1 MVGKYQTAEAWR
13 NDAMQR
19 DNGVSDA
26 ESAQRRQQAEA
37 HYKQDSI
44 NPDVDV
50 LADHELFILGKM
62 DMQEYEQYLLFK
74 HSQNTQGDS

>member
-37 HYKQDSI
+37 HYKQESV
-44 NPDVDV
+44 NPDADI

>member
-26 ESAQRRQQAEA
+26 ESVQRRQQAEA
-37 HYKQDSI
+37 HYKQEDV
-44 NPDVDV
+44 NPDADI

-62 DMQEYEQYLLFK
+62 EIEEYEQYLLLK
-74 HSQNTQGDS
+74 HSQNTPK